1 MSGAFLL
8 WFVAEIISFSPN
20 TYDNNK
26 FLYVTYVFVCCLSAG
41 YGIDLLRSL
50 KKRSARSIPAS
61 STTEKFRSTGSLSSL
76 ILRCTKFCGIAFP
89 GSAEILNN
97 PNQLSGQQHSE
108 QRISDPSHRDIA

>member
-1 MSGAFLL
+1 MMSGAFLL

-50 KKRSARSIPAS
+50 KKKKFLAYPVPDQHGAS
-61 STTEKFRSTGSLSSL
+61 VYRLRRTVTWQRTDIRLHR
-76 ILRCTKFCGIAFP
+76 IL
-89 GSAEILNN
+89 
-97 PNQLSGQQHSE
+97 
-108 QRISDPSHRDIA
+108 

>member
-1 MSGAFLL
+1 MVLPEELGSNPGFIRSRNDTLQKDDFDVMSGACLL

-50 KKRSARSIPAS
+50 KKVTCVSYAWSA
-61 STTEKFRSTGSLSSL
+61 
-76 ILRCTKFCGIAFP
+76 
-89 GSAEILNN
+89 
-97 PNQLSGQQHSE
+97 
-108 QRISDPSHRDIA
+108 